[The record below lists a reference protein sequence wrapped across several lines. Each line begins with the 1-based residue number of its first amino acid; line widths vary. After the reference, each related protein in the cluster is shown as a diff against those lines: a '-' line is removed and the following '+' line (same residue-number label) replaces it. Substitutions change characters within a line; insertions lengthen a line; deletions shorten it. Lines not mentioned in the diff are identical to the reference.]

1 MIREH
6 WITGAFLVL
15 LIFAA
20 LTAHAGAWYSSDWDY
35 RKEIT
40 VNNTGSELT
49 NYQVMFTVNRSSGTD
64 SGTTVYLNGKCEED
78 YDDIRFVGADDT
90 TAWDYWIESSSATVA
105 TIWVEVPSL
114 PTGDTT
120 GYLYY
125 GNSGASAGSD
135 GDATFPVFD
144 HFLGSTLG
152 DEWTSTLGAGLSIS
166 DSIATMTNAAT
177 DQKGIYHDNSYG
189 TNYAFRAKAKYAD
202 AAWPEIGW
210 DRRLSGGGS
219 EMVALT
225 TNGNTHFTTYSS
237 DGTPVSNNIVAFD
250 ANYHIFECIRNG
262 STSVIGYVD
271 SSTATVSTHI
281 PTNSMP
287 LMVSV
292 YADVIYVDWILLR
305 KYTATEPTVSAWG
318 SEEVLPT
325 VAAFSANVTTGNAPL
340 HVGFT
345 DASTGVGLSN
355 WTWDFQNDD
364 TPDSYDQNPAFTY
377 TIAGVYTVNLTVT
390 GTGGTDSEIKV
401 DYITVTNAT
410 PTPTPTPTVTP
421 TGTPPVQEE
430 IPEGHLTPLAFVVLA
445 FMVCGL
451 TVYTFADNQNRNY
464 LYIATAAVAM
474 IVSFLLGIFLQVG
487 TVSVDFVN
495 TLDEVTV
502 NESVLST
509 YDVQRVAITDLG
521 FGWFFIFWGVVMLII
536 TILAVIELFREP
548 QRRYEE

>member
-1 MIREH
+1 MGMMMIREH

-20 LTAHAGAWYSSDWDY
+20 LTAHASAWYSSDWDY
-35 RKEIT
+35 GKEFTI
-40 VNNTGSELT
+40 NNTGSELT
-49 NYQVMFTVNRSSGTD
+49 NYQVMFTVNRSAGSD
-64 SGTTVYLNGKCEED
+64 SGTTVYLNSKCEED

-90 TAWDYWIESSSATVA
+90 TAYNYWIESSSSTVA
-105 TIWVEVPSL
+105 SIWVNFTSL
-114 PTGDTT
+114 PTGNTT
-120 GYLYY
+120 IYLYY
-125 GNSGASAGSD
+125 GNSGASAVSD
-135 GDATFPVFD
+135 GYATFPVFD
-144 HFLGSTLG
+144 DFLGSAVDT
-152 DEWTSTLGAGLSIS
+152 DVWTVTGSPTVSGGILTVPSAGICSKTGFGTNYCYRSRANLPNNANCNTGFGCGGTYWALIQGNYPTGSTMNSRSCLDGSNEETTNLGATTGYNIFE
-166 DSIATMTNAAT
+166 IKRNAAT
-177 DQKGIYHDNSYG
+177 SIYFSINDVLKATHTSMIPSISLYPSSSSNSG
-189 TNYAFRAKAKYAD
+189 
-202 AAWPEIGW
+202 
-210 DRRLSGGGS
+210 
-219 EMVALT
+219 V
-225 TNGNTHFTTYSS
+225 
-237 DGTPVSNNIVAFD
+237 
-250 ANYHIFECIRNG
+250 
-262 STSVIGYVD
+262 TS
-271 SSTATVSTHI
+271 
-281 PTNSMP
+281 
-287 LMVSV
+287 
-292 YADVIYVDWILLR
+292 YVDWILVR
-305 KYTATEPTVSAWG
+305 KYTATEPTISAWG
-318 SEEVLPT
+318 SEEARST

-410 PTPTPTPTVTP
+410 PTPTPTP